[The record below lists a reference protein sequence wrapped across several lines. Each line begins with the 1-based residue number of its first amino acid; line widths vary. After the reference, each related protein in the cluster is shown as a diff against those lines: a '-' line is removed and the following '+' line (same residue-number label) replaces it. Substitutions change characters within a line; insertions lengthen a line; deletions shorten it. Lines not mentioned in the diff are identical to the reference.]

1 MSNIWNDIEVATTH
15 LQKIAKNGKVP
26 KYCQMRKE
34 YGRSFRLGI
43 KSLGG
48 YRNVVS
54 QADLEISKYHK
65 ASDGHI
71 LSSYYE
77 YLFDEYLFLNNI
89 PHDIDSQIC
98 SESKCRYDFKIK
110 DVYVEIW
117 GISATGNFYNNYCER
132 RKKKEKIYEKLELQL
147 LSFEGRDFR
156 LDSNELQSLFKDRL
170 QKFDIHSRDQQQ
182 DYPVF
187 NRRKLDYWN
196 ETTVLKEIKTIA
208 KKIGDFPTAHQLRA
222 KHRSDLISAIQ
233 KFGGFRKFANL
244 LGYQSKTKEYSEDR
258 IINEL
263 KLITKNSGHFPNDR
277 ELQESNHSDL
287 ASSIKTHSGYGYFQ
301 KIVTGERTKRPYGY
315 WGKEE
320 NIIAELKD
328 LTNTLGRFPKYA
340 ELGQIA
346 KGIDKSNKGMKYFEE
361 AIL

>member
-1 MSNIWNDIEVATTH
+1 MNIWNNINTTTTH
-15 LQKIAKNGKVP
+15 LKKIAKNGKVP
-26 KYCQMRKE
+26 KYCQMRKD

-48 YRNVVS
+48 YRKVIS
-54 QADLEISKYHK
+54 QANLEISKYHK

-89 PHDIDSQIC
+89 PHDTDDQIC

-110 DVYVEIW
+110 DVYIEIW
-117 GISATGNFYNNYCER
+117 GISATGNYYNNYCER
-132 RKKKEKIYEKLELQL
+132 RKKKEKLYKKLKLKL

-170 QKFDIHSRDQQQ
+170 HKFDIHSSDQQQ

-196 ETTVLKEIKTIA
+196 ETTVLKEIEIEA
-208 KKIGDFPTAHQLRA
+208 KEIGDFPTARQLLE
-222 KHRSDLISAIQ
+222 KHRSDLAGAIR
-233 KFGGFRKFANL
+233 KFGGFRKFAKL
-244 LGYQSKTKEYSEDR
+244 LGYKPKTKEYSEEGL
-258 IINEL
+258 INEL
-263 KLITKNSGHFPNDR
+263 KLISQNLGHFPCDR
-277 ELQESNHSDL
+277 ELQRNRSDL
-287 ASSIKTHSGYGYFQ
+287 ASSIKTHGGYGYFQ
-301 KIVTGERTKRPYGY
+301 KIVTGKRTKRPYGY

-320 NIIAELKD
+320 NIIAELKE

-361 AIL
+361 VTI